1 MKDIITLYE
10 DDFLRLSMV
19 DSDGDPGLVAL
30 SVSSS
35 PRIGEKVAKEEF
47 FGTVTA
53 TSGKAIFIIDK
64 TSSFGNRLDWDLIQT
79 MLTPHLEG
87 KTVRAVGFCL
97 GGFLA
102 VVLSKYFKIDAV
114 VAVTPQYG
122 ISPDYFIR
130 DESLPNPDMFSWFT
144 ELYTDKIDVFH
155 IPDLNGYF
163 QDRTKYYILHG
174 CFDLDLM
181 QIKYFPIQDNIVILD
196 FGEDYS
202 HGLPGDLEDDLPM
215 IVNACADHK
224 PEVVVDYIKKHYEDK
239 K

>member
-1 MKDIITLYE
+1 MKPLTTLFE
-10 DDFLRLSMV
+10 DNFLRISMA
-19 DSDGDPGLVAL
+19 DGFGDPDLVTL
-30 SVSSS
+30 SISSS

-47 FGTVTA
+47 FGTITA

-87 KTVRAVGFCL
+87 KTIRAVGFCL

-114 VAVTPQYG
+114 IAITPQYG
-122 ISPDYFIR
+122 VSPDYFIR
-130 DESLPNPDMFSWFT
+130 NENDPNPDRFNWFT
-144 ELYTDKIDVFH
+144 DLYTDKIDVFH

-163 QDRTKYYILHG
+163 QDRTRYYVLHG
-174 CFDLDLM
+174 CFDFDLM
-181 QIKYFPIQDNIVILD
+181 QMKYFPVQDNIVVFD

-202 HGLPGDLEDDLPM
+202 HGLPGDLGLDLPT
-215 IVNACADHK
+215 IINACAEHK
-224 PEVVVDYIKKHYEDK
+224 PEVVFDYIKKHYEDK